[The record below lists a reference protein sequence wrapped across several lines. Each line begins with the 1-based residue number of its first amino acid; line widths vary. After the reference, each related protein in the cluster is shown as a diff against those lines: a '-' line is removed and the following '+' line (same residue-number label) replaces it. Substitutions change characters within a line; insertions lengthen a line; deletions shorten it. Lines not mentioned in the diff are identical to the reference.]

1 MKLQLRAFL
10 YAFFRRFV
18 EFFLFNFVVSV
29 MISLLAM
36 RVPGL
41 FERKFLVN
49 FIFCF
54 AGVCLMYAYLIISS
68 WHLWASVEG
77 AWRYYLINGVAYLLY
92 AGIGYGFYFFLPAG
106 ASEFFLP
113 YAFFEYL
120 STRFAPGLISTFG
133 SITLVHAIFFGTVCL
148 LPFIFHFI
156 PINDRALP
164 HKYF

>member
-41 FERKFLVN
+41 FERQFLVN

-77 AWRYYLINGVAYLLY
+77 AWRYYIINGVAYLLY

-120 STRFAPGLISTFG
+120 STRFARSRSCMRSSSGPSASCRSSSTLSRSTTVRCRIS
-133 SITLVHAIFFGTVCL
+133 IFDF
-148 LPFIFHFI
+148 
-156 PINDRALP
+156 
-164 HKYF
+164 